1 VKGGTWRGWRGWL
14 LAVLH
19 LALVASL
26 AGKYRVDRH
35 TLPRGWVRT
44 QPYDPELPI
53 RGRYVQLR
61 VETRLD
67 DALRTAEVP
76 QGPSHAYGFW
86 TGPARLAMDRDGLIL
101 KRDKSG
107 KQLWIQVSGGRH
119 FLTEPIAYFLPEKV
133 ADPSRRPAGEELW
146 VEVSVPRRGPPRP
159 IRLGVRRGG
168 VLTPLDLD

>member
-1 VKGGTWRGWRGWL
+1 VKGAWRGWL

-26 AGKYRVDRH
+26 AGKYLIDRH
-35 TLPRGWVRT
+35 NLPRGWVRT
-44 QPYDPELPI
+44 EPYDPELPI

-61 VETRLD
+61 LETRLD
-67 DALRTAEVP
+67 KVLSTDEAFPKE
-76 QGPSHAYGFW
+76 PSRSYGFW
-86 TGPARLAMDRDGLIL
+86 TGPARLEMDKAGLIL
-101 KRDKSG
+101 KRDENG
-107 KQLWIQVSGGRH
+107 EQLWIGVADGRY
-119 FLTEPIAYFLPEKV
+119 FFNEPVAFFIPEKV

-168 VLTPLDLD
+168 VLTPLRID